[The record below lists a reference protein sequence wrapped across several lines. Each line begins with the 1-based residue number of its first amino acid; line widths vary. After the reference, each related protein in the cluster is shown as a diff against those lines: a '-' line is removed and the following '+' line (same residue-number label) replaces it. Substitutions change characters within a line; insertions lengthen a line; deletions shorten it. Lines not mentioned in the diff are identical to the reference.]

1 MKSFWRTFL
10 KGFVTVI
17 PLFITLYLFFW
28 IVVTAESMVYGI
40 LKMVL
45 TDKLYIPG
53 MGIVLAFVLLYMLG
67 LLMEKQKIARK
78 LSDFSERQVARI
90 PILKSFY
97 SSLKNLMN
105 FFLAAKKDEEDGLY
119 KVVLVNLTDELHLI
133 GFVTGDAQDQLG
145 YTPDTNE
152 RIIAVYMPMSYQVGG
167 YTLYLPQ
174 SRVTPLDIGFEEA
187 TQIVLTAGV
196 GKKKAVI

>member
-53 MGIVLAFVLLYMLG
+53 MGIVLAFVIFYMLG
-67 LLMEKQKIARK
+67 LLMEKQKIVRK

-105 FFLAAKKDEEDGLY
+105 FFIAAQKDEEDGLY
-119 KVVLVNLTDELHLI
+119 KVVMVNLTDELHLI

-145 YTPDTNE
+145 FTPDTKE

-167 YTLYLPQ
+167 YTVYLPQ
-174 SRVTPLDIGFEEA
+174 SRVTPLDIDFEEA